1 MKETNTHVF
10 IAGAT
15 GTLGMPLVRRL
26 VASGYRVTGLTRRES
41 GRQALE
47 QLGAAAVIGD
57 ALDRDGLRE
66 LILNAAPSHVIHLLT
81 AIPKAGVMKPSDLD
95 ATNELRIRGTAN
107 LIDGAVA
114 SGARRII
121 AESYATAALPP
132 AGLLRASIEAARD
145 LERQMRNASGRIETI
160 VLRYGSFYGPS
171 VPTMEFM
178 IEALRGRKMPLMR
191 GADGVMS
198 LIHIDDAVSA
208 TIAALDRG
216 VSGSVYDVVDDEP
229 VAVTEFISALAQA
242 AGAPRP
248 FALPR
253 FVVKL
258 LAPMLVE
265 YMTTKL
271 PLSNADAK
279 RELGFAPRYAT
290 YRLGLGALRTA
301 DSTNFGTSSSRNVRH
316 VRY

>member
-1 MKETNTHVF
+1 MHIF

-15 GTLGMPLVRRL
+15 GTLGRPLVQRL
-26 VASGYRVTGLTRRES
+26 VASGYRVTGLTRKES

-47 QLGAAAVIGD
+47 QLGANAVIGD

-66 LILNAAPSHVIHLLT
+66 LVVKAAPTHVIHLLT
-81 AIPKAGVMKPSDLD
+81 AIPKAGVMKPADLD

-107 LIDGAVA
+107 LIDAAIAAGAK
-114 SGARRII
+114 RII

-132 AGLLRASIEAARD
+132 TGQLRASIEAVRD
-145 LERQMRNASGRIETI
+145 LERQMRNATGRIETI
-160 VLRYGSFYGPS
+160 TLRYGSFYGPS
-171 VPTMEFM
+171 VPSTEAMF
-178 IEALRGRKMPLMR
+178 EALRGRKLPLMR

-198 LIHIDDAVSA
+198 LLHIDDAVSA

-216 VSGSVYDVVDDEP
+216 VSGSVYDIVDDEP
-229 VAVTEFISALAQA
+229 VAVTDFFTALAEA

-253 FVVKL
+253 FIVKL

-265 YMTTKL
+265 FMTTRL

-279 RELGFAPRYAT
+279 RDLGFAPRFAT

-301 DSTNFGTSSSRNVRH
+301 DSTKRGTSSSRNVRH
-316 VRY
+316 TAY